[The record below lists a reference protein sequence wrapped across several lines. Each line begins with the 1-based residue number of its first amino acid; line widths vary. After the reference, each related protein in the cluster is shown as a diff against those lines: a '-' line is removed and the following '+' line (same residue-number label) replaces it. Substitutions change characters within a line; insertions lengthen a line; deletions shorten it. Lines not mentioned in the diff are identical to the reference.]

1 MFIFYSKLMRLKL
14 LLNIHQTIFPGA
26 QFVRG
31 LRLPQYQVRNINIFY
46 FQNNNY
52 LGIIQYNCM

>member
-1 MFIFYSKLMRLKL
+1 MRLKL
-14 LLNIHQTIFPGA
+14 LLDFHQTILTGA

-52 LGIIQYNCM
+52 LGIIQ